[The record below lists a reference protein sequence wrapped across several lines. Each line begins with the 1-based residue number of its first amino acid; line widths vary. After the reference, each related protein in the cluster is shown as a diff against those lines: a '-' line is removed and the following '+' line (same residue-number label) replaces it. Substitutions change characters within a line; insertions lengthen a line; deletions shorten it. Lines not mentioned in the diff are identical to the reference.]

1 MSRPLR
7 RSQPAAPRTV
17 VSARAHS
24 LTLPTRRAIRSQHT
38 RADTHTHT
46 HAQRAAAR
54 SRPPMARLVLNHST
68 HCEGLIPVLR
78 RLASLLPEGS
88 VIPAR
93 ISVARA
99 AADRSLRLQVS
110 GPGNGRD
117 SFRLLA
123 KRGTV
128 VQEVFIRTPLE
139 IEEVRLI
146 TAAAV
151 EGKG

>member
-1 MSRPLR
+1 MWGSSPLDC
-7 RSQPAAPRTV
+7 
-17 VSARAHS
+17 
-24 LTLPTRRAIRSQHT
+24 TLPARRGACRRRRADAAIIR
-38 RADTHTHT
+38 R
-46 HAQRAAAR
+46 RGGR
-54 SRPPMARLVLNHST
+54 RPMARLVLNHST

-99 AADRSLRLQVS
+99 AADRSLRVNVT
-110 GPGNGRD
+110 GPGRSRD

-128 VQEVFIRTPLE
+128 VQEVALPLTLTLTPHPNLSSPRAGAGSLDPDPDP
-139 IEEVRLI
+139 V
-146 TAAAV
+146 TPDPDP
-151 EGKG
+151 

>member
-1 MSRPLR
+1 M
-7 RSQPAAPRTV
+7 PRT
-17 VSARAHS
+17 AAII
-24 LTLPTRRAIRSQHT
+24 RRRG
-38 RADTHTHT
+38 
-46 HAQRAAAR
+46 
-54 SRPPMARLVLNHST
+54 SRRPMARLVLNHST

-99 AADRSLRLQVS
+99 AADRSLRVNVT
-110 GPGNGRD
+110 GPGRSRD

-128 VQEVFIRTPLE
+128 VQEVALPLTLTLTPTL
-139 IEEVRLI
+139 
-146 TAAAV
+146 T
-151 EGKG
+151 

>member
-1 MSRPLR
+1 MKQFLYPRPTEVTADRVRWIAPCPLGAERADGDVPTLR
-7 RSQPAAPRTV
+7 RLGS
-17 VSARAHS
+17 
-24 LTLPTRRAIRSQHT
+24 RR
-38 RADTHTHT
+38 
-46 HAQRAAAR
+46 
-54 SRPPMARLVLNHST
+54 PMARLVLNHST

-99 AADRSLRLQVS
+99 AADRSLRVNVT
-110 GPGNGRD
+110 GPGRSRD

-128 VQEVFIRTPLE
+128 VQEVALPLT
-139 IEEVRLI
+139 L
-146 TAAAV
+146 T
-151 EGKG
+151 